1 MNFASPN
8 SLSLKLLRNSTLAFS
23 LLVAPST
30 WAGGLF
36 LSERA
41 TTDSVGTTGV
51 SGITNNTTAEAGV
64 SNPAGLTG
72 LKASQ
77 LQLGVQV
84 VDLRLEFDSTSP
96 PASAGTANG
105 SSTSLVPSTFY
116 AYPVNDK
123 MVLGASVHGAGGL
136 GYDFSSDWAGRNF
149 INDTE
154 FSFLNIT
161 GSIGY
166 KVNEKLSLG
175 GALVIQQFYLEAT
188 TTTPAL
194 LLPPPLGTER
204 KLETDGDDINPGFTL
219 GLMYQVAD
227 ATRVGFHYVSKI
239 EHDLEMD
246 LNINGSRV
254 PVVDEILSG
263 SFVIQGAQP
272 SSFTFGVSHQLDQ
285 QWRLMGRLAYEKWS
299 EFGELTIKPAGG
311 GSIDANLNLDD
322 IYDIGIAAEHSAP
335 GRTTYFG
342 LSYAESMVSDEN
354 RVISL
359 PVSESIKLG
368 IGAEWALG
376 SDRFFGLAYELAML
390 GDAKVNQTN
399 AGGTLNG
406 STGDYYIH
414 FISAT
419 YRY

>member
-1 MNFASPN
+1 MNPTPTHQP
-8 SLSLKLLRNSTLAFS
+8 SLKLLRNSILTLS
-23 LLVAPST
+23 LLAASNA
-30 WAGGLF
+30 WSGGLF

-41 TTDSVGTTGV
+41 TTDSVGTAGV
-51 SGITNNTTAEAGV
+51 SSITNMTTAEAGV

-77 LQLGVQV
+77 LQLGVQI

-96 PASAGTANG
+96 STGTANG
-105 SSTSLVPSTFY
+105 SNTSLVPSTFY

-123 MVLGASVHGAGGL
+123 IVLGASIHGSGGL
-136 GYDFSSDWAGRNF
+136 GFDFSSDWAGRNF

-175 GALVIQQFYLEAT
+175 GAIVIQQFYLEAT

-204 KLETDGDDINPGFTL
+204 KLDTDGDDINPGFTL

-227 ATRVGFHYVSKI
+227 ATRIGFHYVSKI

-254 PVVDEILSG
+254 PVVDEALSG
-263 SFVIQGAQP
+263 NFVLQGSQP

-359 PVSESIKLG
+359 PAAESIKLG

-390 GDAKVNQTN
+390 GDANINQTN
-399 AGGTLNG
+399 TAGTTLSGT
-406 STGDYYIH
+406 TGDYYIH
-414 FISAT
+414 FLSAT

>member
-1 MNFASPN
+1 MTPASLN
-8 SLSLKLLRNSTLAFS
+8 QLLRNSTLALS
-23 LLVAPST
+23 LLAAPNI

-41 TTDSVGTTGV
+41 TTDSVGTAGV
-51 SGITNNTTAEAGV
+51 SSITNNTTAEAGV

-77 LQLGVQV
+77 LQLGVQI

-96 PASAGTANG
+96 STGTANG
-105 SSTSLVPSTFY
+105 SNTSLVPSVFY

-123 MVLGASVHGAGGL
+123 IVLGASVHGAGGL
-136 GYDFSSDWAGRNF
+136 GFDFSRNWAGRNF

-166 KVNEKLSLG
+166 KVNDKLSLG
-175 GALVIQQFYLEAT
+175 GALIIQQFYLEAT

-204 KLETDGDDINPGFTL
+204 NLDTDGDDINPGFTL
-219 GLMYQVAD
+219 GLMYQFTD
-227 ATRVGFHYVSKI
+227 ATRAGFHYSAKI

-254 PVVDEILSG
+254 PVVDETLSG
-263 SFVIQGAQP
+263 SFVIKGAQP

-359 PVSESIKLG
+359 PVAESIKLG

-390 GDAKVNQTN
+390 GDANVSQTN
-399 AGGTLNG
+399 AAGTTLEG
-406 STGDYYIH
+406 KTGDYYIH
-414 FISAT
+414 FLSAT